1 MGTPLIG
8 GPAAPIER
16 RVSERVELASLSG
29 LVHLRLPP
37 GRQAVLLN
45 VSREGA
51 SIEAASRLLP
61 GGHVEVHI
69 STQGWKWRGRAIVKR
84 CRVSALVADHGAR
97 YLAALQFEAPLEPG
111 GTTALV
117 EAARGVFAAGNTL
130 PEGGTGLNGQRVVA
144 TREQGVLAAADAN
157 RSGIP
162 AK

>member
-8 GPAAPIER
+8 GAAAPVER
-16 RVSERVELASLSG
+16 RASERVDLASLSG

-37 GRQAVLLN
+37 GRQAVLRN
-45 VSREGA
+45 VSQEGA

-69 STQGWKWRGRAIVKR
+69 STGGWNWRGRAIVKR

-111 GTTALV
+111 GAAALL
-117 EAARGVFAAGNTL
+117 EAAQRASAAGNPL
-130 PEGGTGLNGQRVVA
+130 PEDESGTSGLRVIT
-144 TREQGVLAAADAN
+144 TRERAARPAADAKPG
-157 RSGIP
+157 GIP
-162 AK
+162 PK

>member
-8 GPAAPIER
+8 GPAAPVER
-16 RVSERVELASLSG
+16 RVSERVDLASLSE
-29 LVHLRLPP
+29 LVHVRLPP

-45 VSREGA
+45 VSQEGA

-69 STQGWKWRGRAIVKR
+69 STRGWNWRGPAIVKR

-111 GTTALV
+111 GATALL
-117 EAARGVFAAGNTL
+117 EAAHRASGDGNAL
-130 PEGGTGLNGQRVVA
+130 PENGT
-144 TREQGVLAAADAN
+144 
-157 RSGIP
+157 
-162 AK
+162 